1 MKKHN
6 IDLMDETSCWACHTI
21 CIIEGLDLPESRVAD
36 ELRLV
41 YDYASIEYENCPG
54 SAFWQRFKLLSSI
67 LYMYEF
73 GGDTGDRLCP
83 GGPLW
88 DLVDE
93 ICTSLCE
100 ALESEHVTL
109 TAVNLKYCLSHLLAG
124 LFPMIRTVGGNY
136 PVLLYD
142 ICTRLGVVQDTLS
155 YPKPE

>member
-54 SAFWQRFKLLSSI
+54 SAFWQRFELLSAI
-67 LYMYEF
+67 FTMYEDA
-73 GGDTGDRLCP
+73 GDSGDRLQM
-83 GGPLW
+83 GGPLQV
-88 DLVDE
+88 LVDE
-93 ICTSLCE
+93 LCTELFEELVSGDISLDPI
-100 ALESEHVTL
+100 
-109 TAVNLKYCLSHLLAG
+109 NLKYILTHLLAG
-124 LFPMIRTVGGNY
+124 LFPMTRNGGY
-136 PVLLYD
+136 AGLLYET
-142 ICTRLGVVQDTLS
+142 CTRLGVVQDTMS